1 MDVPWL
7 TLAIVAPLVGLPV
20 LLLWR
25 SISDD
30 AARWVGL
37 GASLVAFAVSMGMLA
52 ASTRASPGSRWSR
65 STRGWSRWG
74 SRGSSASTG
83 SRSGS

>member
-1 MDVPWL
+1 MDTVPWL
-7 TLAIVAPLVGLPV
+7 TLAIVAPLVGLPL

-37 GASLVAFAVSMGMLA
+37 GATLAAFAVSLGMLA
-52 ASTRASPGSRWSR
+52 NFETGQAGSRWSR
-65 STRGWSRWG
+65 STRG
-74 SRGSSASTG
+74 
-83 SRSGS
+83 